1 MGQRHSFL
9 FPRDVVKLNAT
20 GSVHLLL
27 LKGPYMLKHL
37 TYFPIVPN
45 TCRMLPNTSP
55 VFTFPL
61 CSRRAGGN
69 VTLLITQVLVP
80 YRGRTTLL
88 WQTGSPGRFST
99 FIWDSSPSLHISDTF
114 PLSGEIY
121 FEVTCAQERAIPFWC
136 SAENHVFTG
145 ECTCS
150 HCQRNGG
157 HWLRYI
163 EDFTTEPRSL
173 SESNL
178 VWNMTEMKTLLKDTF
193 KMCRRFWSLYTCMNL
208 WSNLS
213 VWESK
218 CCHGR
223 RIMVQNTKRL

>member
-1 MGQRHSFL
+1 MPHVAKYISCFHFPSLFTARWRKRDVTDNAGAGALPWQNNVALTNRFSGKIQHFYMGQLPFAAHFR
-9 FPRDVVKLNAT
+9 
-20 GSVHLLL
+20 
-27 LKGPYMLKHL
+27 
-37 TYFPIVPN
+37 YFSTV
-45 TCRMLPNTSP
+45 R
-55 VFTFPL
+55 
-61 CSRRAGGN
+61 GN
-69 VTLLITQVLVP
+69 
-80 YRGRTTLL
+80 LL
-88 WQTGSPGRFST
+88 WSR
-99 FIWDSSPSLHISDTF
+99 L
-114 PLSGEIY
+114 
-121 FEVTCAQERAIPFWC
+121 TCAQERAIPFWC